1 MNRSRRRATVI
12 CWAIA
17 AGVLYGGLAPA
28 GAEPPESDATGTAE
42 GSVGS
47 AAEDSAGPRRPSHQ
61 APAGMRVGRLPPG
74 TRPGRQPAGPPA
86 PAPGGADHHGHEWEC
101 RWWPVVVTPRSVDN
115 DRRGWLGIPIAA
127 AVPVSVPVPVP
138 LPGAV
143 PSAVPSAVA
152 GPPAGLPIPSMPVEP
167 PAPPAAPAVGPTTP
181 GGLLQPGPAPAVT
194 RSTPSIGVTTGPLR
208 LRADFSAAPPASVRP
223 GYPEYLRRADIAQ
236 MASVALPGL
245 AAIAGMTALGGVVGY
260 RQARAAYLLR
270 AAGAGRF
277 LR

>member
-28 GAEPPESDATGTAE
+28 RAEPTQADAAGTA
-42 GSVGS
+42 GRSVVS
-47 AAEDSAGPRRPSHQ
+47 AAEDAAGPRRPSHR
-61 APAGMRVGRLPPG
+61 APAGTRSGRFPPG
-74 TRPGRQPAGPPA
+74 SRPGRQPADPPA
-86 PAPGGADHHGHEWEC
+86 PTPDGTHDHEWEC
-101 RWWPVVVTPRSVDN
+101 RWWPVIVTPPSAED

-127 AVPVSVPVPVP
+127 VVPVTVPVRSD
-138 LPGAV
+138 LPRDLALPSRAV
-143 PSAVPSAVA
+143 
-152 GPPAGLPIPSMPVEP
+152 PIPSVPGDL
-167 PAPPAAPAVGPTTP
+167 PAPPAVAATGPTSP
-181 GGLLQPGPAPAVT
+181 QAAPLRPGPRYRGSGTPPAATLSVPPL
-194 RSTPSIGVTTGPLR
+194 RVPAGPLR
-208 LRADFSAAPPASVRP
+208 MRADLSATPPASVRP
-223 GYPEYLRRADIAQ
+223 GYPEYLRRADVGE

-245 AAIAGMTALGGVVGY
+245 AAIAGMTALGGFFGY